1 MERKNM
7 RKKEESEEG
16 ENRKVDK
23 DGEEKKEMMGKK
35 RRENICKRTTDRK
48 EKERGKEHMSK
59 EGAKNETQSR

>member
-35 RRENICKRTTDRK
+35 RRENICKRTTDRE

-59 EGAKNETQSR
+59 EGTKNETQSR